1 MCIRDRCLGKWCF
14 EKLCAP
20 PLYALEGGLERV
32 KRGQGKRQEQLLS
45 EGMTHRCT
53 EGLLEEAHTETSEF
67 PNVWLSATKISLW
80 R

>member
-1 MCIRDRCLGKWCF
+1 LGKWCF